1 MVLYDEGLAVDG
13 THNWSSG
20 FMPAYYQGTVL
31 RAQEPRI
38 LNLEPPK
45 EDYELS
51 QKKNLALLHQL
62 NENFSALHRGK
73 PNSKAASPA
82 MCWRRCCKIPPAS
95 LSTSRKS
102 PRTYAP
108 FMAWTK
114 TKHVLTPRGARLPS
128 GWWSGACFVQLFLNG
143 QPLDAHGN
151 LKAGRPVVCRMT
163 DQPAAVLAMDL
174 KKRGLLDTTLVHF
187 GGEIGRLPVVHGELN
202 ETAGRDHNGQGFSFW
217 LAGGGIKPGITYGNT
232 DEVGYRAGE
241 NIVTPNDFQTNILHF
256 FGLDHAKLIY
266 FHNGDV
272 QMLTAGKP
280 TRVVKEI
287 LA

>member
-82 MCWRRCCKIPPAS
+82 MSWRRWCKIPPAS

-102 PRTYAP
+102 PRTYAS

-114 TKHVLTPRGARLPS
+114 TKHVIAPRGARLPA
-128 GWWSGACFVQLFLNG
+128 GWWSGVCFV
-143 QPLDAHGN
+143 
-151 LKAGRPVVCRMT
+151 
-163 DQPAAVLAMDL
+163 
-174 KKRGLLDTTLVHF
+174 
-187 GGEIGRLPVVHGELN
+187 
-202 ETAGRDHNGQGFSFW
+202 
-217 LAGGGIKPGITYGNT
+217 
-232 DEVGYRAGE
+232 
-241 NIVTPNDFQTNILHF
+241 
-256 FGLDHAKLIY
+256 
-266 FHNGDV
+266 
-272 QMLTAGKP
+272 
-280 TRVVKEI
+280 
-287 LA
+287 

>member
-1 MVLYDEGLAVDG
+1 
-13 THNWSSG
+13 
-20 FMPAYYQGTVL
+20 
-31 RAQEPRI
+31 
-38 LNLEPPK
+38 
-45 EDYELS
+45 
-51 QKKNLALLHQL
+51 
-62 NENFSALHRGK
+62 
-73 PNSKAASPA
+73 
-82 MCWRRCCKIPPAS
+82 
-95 LSTSRKS
+95 
-102 PRTYAP
+102 
-108 FMAWTK
+108 
-114 TKHVLTPRGARLPS
+114 
-128 GWWSGACFVQLFLNG
+128 
-143 QPLDAHGN
+143 
-151 LKAGRPVVCRMT
+151 MT